1 MAQNDPQETLG
12 PLLQFDPKRMLNV
25 ILLNITDRC
34 AHSISFTRA
43 VPGGDGAVYVGPRPS
58 AHFAAV
64 ISASFTSRGF
74 AFFTCFS
81 IHRLVSYNMC
91 EIDSRAR

>member
-1 MAQNDPQETLG
+1 MTRFPRSLPPAMQD
-12 PLLQFDPKRMLNV
+12 DAVRPKSKPELANV
-25 ILLNITDRC
+25 LPKDKLDST
-34 AHSISFTRA
+34 FTRA
-43 VPGGDGAVYVGPRPS
+43 VPGGDGGVYVGPRPS

-64 ISASFTSRGF
+64 VSASLTSRGF